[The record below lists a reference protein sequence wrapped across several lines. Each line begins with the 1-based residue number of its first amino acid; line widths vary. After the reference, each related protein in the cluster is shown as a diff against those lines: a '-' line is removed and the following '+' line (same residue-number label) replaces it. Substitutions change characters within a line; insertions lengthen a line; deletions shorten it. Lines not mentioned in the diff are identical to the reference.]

1 MSEDTKPEV
10 ESVEL
15 APEAIEAI
23 AAAVAAINV
32 PEPVVPEATKGIDL
46 DALAAKIHALNTPNR
61 TELDEGGVKAKPGDS
76 GPVYGGDD
84 KYTSV
89 GSTDAEIGSTLYLA
103 SKILGITGDN
113 LSARGRQVMVAA
125 SEKALRAGP
134 RHDGLKS
141 WNPATAAVHRYDTA
155 EYFREARAKA
165 MTSTGGN
172 AGDEWV
178 PTFASADLWTDIH
191 LATVVASQIPRV
203 AMPTNPYTLPTLDD
217 DVTFRLAST
226 ENTAVTASDL
236 NTGAATLTA
245 VKVMAEV
252 DFSGELTED
261 SIIPIVPA
269 IRANLVRR
277 GAQTIDDL
285 IVHGD
290 TETGGTGNVNSDDTA
305 PASTSF
311 YLAFNGLRKFCLVTN
326 TGQVKQFAGAFTT
339 TLFLNTRALLGKYGA
354 RPSDLL
360 MITGVSTTNS
370 IQDVAAFQTLEK
382 YGPQATILTGEVGRV
397 FGIPVLLSEAIPGT
411 ATDKVDDDGLY
422 TTTSVSTNDTDGWFV
437 LVNKNSWKQGFRREL
452 QIESWRDIKKDQN
465 VLTCSFRQALIP
477 SGIATTHTAV
487 GYDITVL

>member
-236 NTGAATLTA
+236 NTGNATLTA

-277 GAQTIDDL
+277 GARRSMT
-285 IVHGD
+285 
-290 TETGGTGNVNSDDTA
+290 SSSTA
-305 PASTSF
+305 TPRRAAPATSTATTPPRPRRASTS
-311 YLAFNGLRKFCLVTN
+311 
-326 TGQVKQFAGAFTT
+326 
-339 TLFLNTRALLGKYGA
+339 
-354 RPSDLL
+354 PS
-360 MITGVSTTNS
+360 
-370 IQDVAAFQTLEK
+370 
-382 YGPQATILTGEVGRV
+382 
-397 FGIPVLLSEAIPGT
+397 T
-411 ATDKVDDDGLY
+411 ACG
-422 TTTSVSTNDTDGWFV
+422 SSA
-437 LVNKNSWKQGFRREL
+437 S
-452 QIESWRDIKKDQN
+452 
-465 VLTCSFRQALIP
+465 
-477 SGIATTHTAV
+477 
-487 GYDITVL
+487 